1 MNVTFE
7 ISDIQ
12 VLKVCALYPTTDE
25 QTEAVMVAVHET
37 PELDLTAKCHDDKA
51 FAQLSLAVCAYAV
64 SVIVN
69 KKQNELDK

>member
-1 MNVTFE
+1 MKVSFE

-12 VLKVCALYPTTDE
+12 VLKVCALYPATDE
-25 QTEAVMVAVHET
+25 QTEDVMAAVHET
-37 PELDLTAKCHDDKA
+37 PELDLTAKCRDDND
-51 FAQLSLAVCAYAV
+51 FAQLALAVCAYAV

>member
-1 MNVTFE
+1 MKVSFE

-12 VLKVCALYPTTDE
+12 VLKVCALYPATDE
-25 QTEAVMVAVHET
+25 QTEAVMAAVHET
-37 PELDLTAKCHDDKA
+37 PELDLTAKCRDDND
-51 FAQLSLAVCAYAV
+51 FAQLALAVCACAV

>member
-1 MNVTFE
+1 MKVSFE

-12 VLKVCALYPTTDE
+12 VLKVCALYPATDE
-25 QTEAVMVAVHET
+25 QTEAVMAAVHET
-37 PELDLTAKCHDDKA
+37 PELDLTAKCRDDND
-51 FAQLSLAVCAYAV
+51 FAQLALAVCAYAV

>member
-1 MNVTFE
+1 MKVTFE

-12 VLKVCALYPTTDE
+12 VLKVCALYPATDE
-25 QTEAVMVAVHET
+25 QTEAVMAAVHET
-37 PELDLTAKCHDDKA
+37 PELDLTEKFRDDSD

-69 KKQNELDK
+69 KFENEAE